1 MALDLCPRVRQVLQ
15 LFFFPFLFLFFTTN
29 QQDVAQLDTSQQF
42 GRFKYNTAT
51 VTNYPKLLLWI
62 PITKHCY
69 PLLFPHLILLE
80 VWQEWGCESSCCIF
94 SSHCVWKSINVCLVE
109 GHVSKEM
116 RWSQRERERE
126 GGCDRLWEKELFL
139 PSLHVKLELLLQQT
153 GSEQIYTHKH
163 APNHLVRAG
172 SIRHLSNLSHA
183 HSHTHTHLLLSHTHW
198 TFQMGR
204 SSIQW
209 RWATAV
215 EEWALR
221 TVLSFVFLLEFLEF
235 VHVKCLI
242 FEHSCEEGWIRR
254 HVGLN
259 GLTKTR
265 VSCRDEVR
273 LVFTWA
279 VHDL

>member
-1 MALDLCPRVRQVLQ
+1 MSKPFLTTYSVSDGLLLAQLMHKTYTVKSKRIKTIYFFKHDSPFLGQSKFCDIYSYNLFLGVFMALDLCPRVRQVLQ
-15 LFFFPFLFLFFTTN
+15 LLFFFPFLFLFFTTN

-126 GGCDRLWEKELFL
+126 SEGVR
-139 PSLHVKLELLLQQT
+139 QT
-153 GSEQIYTHKH
+153 
-163 APNHLVRAG
+163 VRKRA
-172 SIRHLSNLSHA
+172 
-183 HSHTHTHLLLSHTHW
+183 
-198 TFQMGR
+198 FPP
-204 SSIQW
+204 
-209 RWATAV
+209 
-215 EEWALR
+215 
-221 TVLSFVFLLEFLEF
+221 
-235 VHVKCLI
+235 
-242 FEHSCEEGWIRR
+242 
-254 HVGLN
+254 
-259 GLTKTR
+259 
-265 VSCRDEVR
+265 VSPC
-273 LVFTWA
+273 
-279 VHDL
+279 